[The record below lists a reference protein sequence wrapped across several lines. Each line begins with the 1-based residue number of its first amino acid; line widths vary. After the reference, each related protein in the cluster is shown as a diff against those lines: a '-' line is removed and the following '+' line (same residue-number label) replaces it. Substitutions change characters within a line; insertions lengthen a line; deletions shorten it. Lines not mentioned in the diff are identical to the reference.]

1 MIDTCWLNTNSP
13 NDGVQQVLTFVS
25 ALHDNSNGQFNRLT
39 LLLVNRTLEDEK
51 VIVVKT
57 SMKDI
62 DDSG

>member
-1 MIDTCWLNTNSP
+1 
-13 NDGVQQVLTFVS
+13 VLTFVS